1 MKSHNANFPR
11 LLHRTAH
18 AWRLAIDNRLKE
30 AGLSRASWVA
40 VSAIA
45 DAEQT
50 QPWTQK
56 QLAAYL
62 GLETASLVPLI
73 HRLEQ
78 QNLIRRQTLAADK
91 RQKLLLTTSQ
101 GKALYRQVKIEADAL
116 RNELLSYVSEPDLDT
131 TRRVLDTLLRA
142 AEAKQR

>member
-11 LLHRTAH
+11 LLHRTAL
-18 AWRLAIDNRLKE
+18 AWRLAIDTRLKE
-30 AGLSRASWVA
+30 PGLSRTSRVAAST
-40 VSAIA
+40 IA

-50 QPWTQK
+50 LPWPQN
-56 QLAAYL
+56 QLAAFL
-62 GLETASLVPLI
+62 ALETASRMPLI
-73 HRLEQ
+73 PRLKH

-91 RQKLLLTTSQ
+91 RQKLLLTTAED
-101 GKALYRQVKIEADAL
+101 KALYRQVKIETDTL

-131 TRRVLDTLLRA
+131 AWRVLNTLLQA